1 MQEEEENEVFTSRNR
16 MQENRM
22 LAIQYMKNILNY
34 QKNEALIKKENA
46 ENDCNQVEGITYVS
60 GYHGSKWSYA
70 DRISKNGR
78 LVE

>member
-1 MQEEEENEVFTSRNR
+1 MQEEEESEGFTSRNR

-46 ENDCNQVEGITYVS
+46 ETDCNQVEGIMFQVTIEV
-60 GYHGSKWSYA
+60 
-70 DRISKNGR
+70 NGAM
-78 LVE
+78 LTGFLKMEG